1 MMKSAFTALLL
12 SAVFTGLPMQ
22 RAMAQSQVLRVE
34 VDESQILQLPA
45 IPGAIVIGNPS
56 IADVFIQGQK
66 IFVHGRGFGQ
76 TNLTVLD
83 TDGNQIANF
92 SLIGMHSRPAS
103 VAVFRGPNRF
113 SYSCAPNCEAQ
124 VQVGD
129 NTDFMSTTAT
139 QLNRKM
145 SLATGSKVEE
155 AQQPQTAQAPQ

>member
-1 MMKSAFTALLL
+1 MKKFGFTALLL
-12 SAVFTGLPMQ
+12 SAAFAALPIQ
-22 RAMAQSQVLRVE
+22 AAMAESQVLTVE
-34 VDESQILQLPA
+34 VDESQILQLPS

-56 IADVFIQGQK
+56 IADVSIQGQK

-92 SLIGMHSRPAS
+92 SLIGMHSQPAS
-103 VAVFRGPNRF
+103 IAVFRGPDRF

-129 NTDFMSTTAT
+129 QKDFMSQTAT

-155 AQQPQTAQAPQ
+155 AAQPQTAQAPQ